1 MKTNFCKK
9 ANENKKS
16 ELVVMSNDELKSIQG
31 GEGGVVILRHAD
43 GSIEII
49 YTRV

>member
-16 ELVVMSNDELKSIQG
+16 ELVVMSNDELRSVQG
-31 GEGGVVILRHAD
+31 GGGIVMIRHAD
-43 GSIEII
+43 GSVEII
-49 YTRV
+49 FTRG